1 MSRRRSRAVAPLLA
15 HAHEDAETD
24 TFGRVREQLLTIA
37 DTWPVLAVLLAAGS
51 TPGSGGGKP
60 ASRAPIDAHVADV
73 RQELALWVRFLA
85 RVLMEEVTV
94 ERTVRPPWADAG
106 VHAAPWAPP
115 STDTGELAHHIATE
129 RLGHFLHH
137 EDQHLRI
144 EFMDDAERLAGLAR
158 RTAWPSGARWLR
170 TGVVCTEHGTSDLGE
185 RITCVGEFR
194 VFMQPGQDAVGD
206 MVCTLDQEHRI
217 TPLEWQSAKRRK
229 PMHAQA
235 AARFARTLRLASGR
249 MSA

>member
-1 MSRRRSRAVAPLLA
+1 MSRRNARIPEVV
-15 HAHEDAETD
+15 HQHETD
-24 TFGRVREQLLTIA
+24 AYGIARGHLETIA
-37 DTWPVLAVLLAAGS
+37 DAWVELDDLVAAGS
-51 TPGSGGGKP
+51 TQGSGAGKP

-73 RQELALWVRFLA
+73 RTEVALWVRFLA

-94 ERTVRPPWADAG
+94 ERVIPTPWVGAG
-106 VHAAPWAPP
+106 TFAEPWAPP
-115 STDTGELAHHIATE
+115 TLDTGLLARHIATE
-129 RLGHFLHH
+129 RIGHFLHH
-137 EDQHLRI
+137 EDEHLRI
-144 EFMDDAERLAGLAR
+144 EFMDDAARLAGLAR

-185 RITCVGEFR
+185 REACTGEYR
-194 VFMQPGQDAVGD
+194 VFMHPDQDAVGD

-217 TPLEWQSAKRRK
+217 TPLEWQRAKRRK
-229 PMHAQA
+229 PMDAQA

>member
-15 HAHEDAETD
+15 RAHEDAETE
-24 TFGRVREQLLTIA
+24 TFGKVREQLLTIA

-94 ERTVRPPWADAG
+94 ERTVMPPWADAG

-115 STDTGELAHHIATE
+115 SQDTGELAHHIATE

-137 EDQHLRI
+137 EDEHLRI

-158 RTAWPSGARWLR
+158 RTAWPSGARWMR
-170 TGVVCTEHGTSDLGE
+170 TGIDCTEHGTSELGQ
-185 RITCVGEFR
+185 RVACQGEYR
-194 VFMQPGQDAVGD
+194 VFMHPGASAVGD
-206 MVCTLDQEHRI
+206 MVCSEDGAHAI
-217 TPLEWQSAKRRK
+217 TPLEWQRAQRRR
-229 PMHAQA
+229 PLNAQA
-235 AARFARTLRLASGR
+235 AARFAQTLRLARVG
-249 MSA
+249 